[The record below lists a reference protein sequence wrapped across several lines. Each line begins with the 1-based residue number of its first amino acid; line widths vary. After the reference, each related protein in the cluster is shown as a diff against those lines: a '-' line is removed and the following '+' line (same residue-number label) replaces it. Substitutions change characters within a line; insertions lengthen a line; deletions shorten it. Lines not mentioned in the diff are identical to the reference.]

1 MTLDIRHGKKIIK
14 IALTKSTLPVVEV
27 TGPNPAPNWLCEI
40 ALADEPGT
48 AVERR
53 PCRIWIIG
61 NMEPSITL
69 LKEQLDGLMR
79 YVLRVREE
87 IAAIDRPH
95 DTDHDFTSMS
105 SQLEAIVEATDGATN
120 TIMEAMENNETVLN
134 VLREQITDPTQIAL
148 LDQITSNGSNVFE
161 ACSFQDITGQRINKV
176 VRSVTYVEE
185 RVNAIIEIWGKDQM
199 DAVDVPVYQ
208 EKSADDEL
216 VSGPQLEGQ
225 GLSQADIDSL
235 FD

>member
-1 MTLDIRHGKKIIK
+1 
-14 IALTKSTLPVVEV
+14 
-27 TGPNPAPNWLCEI
+27 
-40 ALADEPGT
+40 
-48 AVERR
+48 
-53 PCRIWIIG
+53 
-61 NMEPSITL
+61 MEPSISL

-95 DTDHDFTSMS
+95 DADHDFTSMS

-120 TIMEAMENNETVLN
+120 TIMEAMENNETVLD

-148 LDQITSNGSNVFE
+148 LNQITSNGSDVFE

-176 VRSVTYVEE
+176 VKSVTYVEE
-185 RVNAIIEIWGKDQM
+185 RVNAIIDIWGKDQM
-199 DAVDVPVYQ
+199 DAVEVPVYE
-208 EKSADDEL
+208 EKSADEEL

-225 GLSQADIDSL
+225 GLSQEDIDSL